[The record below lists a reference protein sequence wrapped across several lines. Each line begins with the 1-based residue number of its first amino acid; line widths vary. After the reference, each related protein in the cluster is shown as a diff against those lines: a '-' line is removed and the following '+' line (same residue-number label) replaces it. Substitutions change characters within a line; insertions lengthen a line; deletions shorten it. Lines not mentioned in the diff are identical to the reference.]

1 MFKESR
7 LKMTLEKIEKLRLNI
22 EKKTLSVIHEFTTDK
37 NSFNISKE
45 NFQKF
50 KTSILFELSTMQT
63 GKIYDFDYYIKKKE
77 SKEYTI
83 VINFLYYYELVWKYE
98 LPFTIKI
105 V

>member
-1 MFKESR
+1 
-7 LKMTLEKIEKLRLNI
+7 MTLEELRKLKHDI
-22 EKKTLSVIHEFTTDK
+22 EKKSLFVIKEFATDK

-50 KTSILFELSTMQT
+50 RTSILFELSTLQT
-63 GKIYDFDYYIKKKE
+63 GKVYDFDYYIKKNE

-83 VINFLYYYELVWKYE
+83 AINFLYYYDLVWEYE
-98 LPFTIKI
+98 LPFIIKK